1 MGAINAEC
9 VCPGELLSF
18 MCTVIGTRSGATIWA
33 GSAFNCA
40 GNEISLRHE
49 SFFRSG
55 GISKD
60 CNRGAI
66 VGKTVSAINETC
78 FTSELNVT
86 VSTELNFTTVSCSLD
101 SGIQPIR
108 TALITLAGKLLILT
122 T

>member
-1 MGAINAEC
+1 
-9 VCPGELLSF
+9 

-33 GSAFNCA
+33 GSAFSCA

-49 SFFRSG
+49 SFFQSG

-66 VGKTVSAINETC
+66 VGKSVSMINETC

-101 SGIQPIR
+101 SGTQPIR

-122 T
+122 TRGPDNRFNCIIS